1 MDFRIEDDKITV
13 LPYPSIHRLLA
24 AFFALFIL
32 IPQLFTLYLYAKGLD
47 NRIINTPLLFF
58 LVPWVFALFFS
69 STEITFDKL
78 KRAVYRK
85 TLLGTKKIF
94 SFNEISH
101 IEKVIMMLPQ
111 YKIYP
116 PKDRF
121 GSGVTLY
128 MPLSWGFS
136 SKQKMQEFE
145 DIVLPAIKTIVQSN
159 SSSEISHTSSSD
171 NQKFVFFSI
180 HPLGYQLRIPRL
192 KSICFFIAFTMLTV
206 LVLWHFLLRSSRP
219 FSYMVFLPIFACL
232 FNWML
237 YLLDLSRKIIFDTQ
251 ERAVKVY
258 YFGYL
263 YRICPFNEFKIF
275 NVTRKYVNGIY
286 KSTALSMD
294 FGKREISLYSLRNTA
309 PIQNIINESK
319 LIMQSQL

>member
-13 LPYPSIHRLLA
+13 LPYPSIRRLLA

-47 NRIINTPLLFF
+47 ARIITPSLFFF

-69 STEITFDKL
+69 STEIIFDKL

-116 PKDRF
+116 QKDRF

-128 MPLSWGFS
+128 SPLSWGFS
-136 SKQKMQEFE
+136 SKKKMQEFE
-145 DIVLPAIKTIVQSN
+145 DIVLPAIKTLQQRN
-159 SSSEISHTSSSD
+159 ASSEISHENTGND
-171 NQKFVFFSI
+171 KQLAFFHV

-192 KSICFFIAFTMLTV
+192 KSVCFFIAFTMLSV
-206 LVLWHFLLRSSRP
+206 FVLWYFLLSSSRQ
-219 FSYMVFLPIFACL
+219 FSYIVFLPVFASL
-232 FNWML
+232 FNWTV
-237 YLLDLSRKIIFDTQ
+237 YLFDLSRKIIFDTQ

-275 NVTRKYVNGIY
+275 NVTRKHVNGIY
-286 KSTALSMD
+286 KSTALSID
-294 FGKREISLYSLRNTA
+294 FGKTEISLYSLRNTA

-319 LIMQSQL
+319 LIMQGQR